1 MKKMNPTLGAITLA
15 VMASFVVTG
24 CQNKTEEAAEVRA
37 DALENQADAVREAG
51 EVRADALED
60 SADRLDTRTDGV
72 DTPAEQAVEKQA
84 EAVREGTE
92 KTADAIENK
101 ADAVRD
107 AAK

>member
-1 MKKMNPTLGAITLA
+1 MKMTNPTLGAITLTLLA
-15 VMASFVVTG
+15 GFAVTG

-37 DALENQADAVREAG
+37 DSLENQADAVRESG

-72 DTPAEQAVEKQA
+72 DSPAEQAVENTA
-84 EAVREGTE
+84 EAVRDGSE
-92 KTADAIENK
+92 KSADALEEK